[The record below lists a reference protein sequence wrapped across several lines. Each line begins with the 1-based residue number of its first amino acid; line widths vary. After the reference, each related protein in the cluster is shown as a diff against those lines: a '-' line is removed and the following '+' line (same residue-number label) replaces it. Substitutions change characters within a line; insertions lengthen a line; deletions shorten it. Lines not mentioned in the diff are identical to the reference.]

1 MNASPGI
8 RITAVPP
15 SGAADVGVLLSVDT
29 ASAEPGERAVR
40 SLLGHGHEGEE
51 GVHHLLPHDLA
62 ARYTRTGDRLAVTL
76 VTTRAVLVR
85 RLAEQPDL
93 LAEFAEFA
101 DVSTENEGGDAWV
114 PLLRREPAADVVP
127 ADRDGEARAVL
138 LVDHPGPAASPDA
151 LPAGFE
157 AGASGLA
164 VLNARW

>member
-15 SGAADVGVLLSVDT
+15 FGAADVGVLLSVDT

-40 SLLGHGHEGEE
+40 GLLGHGHEGEE

-62 ARYTRTGDRLAVTL
+62 ARYARAGDRLAVTL

-93 LAEFAEFA
+93 LAEFA
-101 DVSTENEGGDAWV
+101 DIPTEGGDAWL
-114 PLLRREPAADVVP
+114 PLRRREPATDFVP

-138 LVDHPGPAASPDA
+138 LIDHPGPVASPEA

-157 AGASGLA
+157 AGESGLA